1 MGRPAA
7 SEVRKVALVGT
18 GVIGAGWAAN
28 FLARG
33 YDVVATDPGA
43 GAEEKLRAGVANAW
57 PALQRVGL
65 AAGADP
71 ERLSFAASIGAA
83 VAGADFVQESA
94 PENEALKTRLLAEID
109 AAADPGVVIASSS
122 SGLLPSRIQAACR
135 EPGRVVIGHPFNPV
149 YLLPLVEVLG
159 GEKTDPAAIDW
170 AMDFYAQ
177 LGKRPL
183 KVRKEVPGYISDRL
197 QEAIWREALH
207 MVADG
212 TANTAEIDA
221 AIVHGPGL
229 RLAFMGPCLTFHL
242 AGGETGMAHMLEQFG
257 PALKLPWTRLEAP
270 ELTEELAGRM
280 IEGTRA
286 QAGNRS
292 VRDLERV
299 RDQALI
305 GFMRVIEQMDA
316 GRYTEQAPRR
326 FEADE
331 TIEAPLALLEI
342 PVRPEWID
350 YNGHMS
356 ESCYLTAF
364 GDASDALFRYVGID
378 EAYRAAGRSFYTVE
392 THLNNYREA
401 TDRDRLRLT
410 TQLLGLDEKRMH
422 LFHAMHD
429 AGNGEL
435 IATTEQMLL
444 HVDAA
449 AQRSAPIAPEVAGRL
464 QAILEA
470 HAALPRPEQVGR
482 VMRLGARKA

>member
-1 MGRPAA
+1 MARQAA
-7 SEVRKVALVGT
+7 DGVKRVALVGA

-33 YDVVATDPGA
+33 YDVVVTDPGA
-43 GAEEKLRAGVANAW
+43 GAEAKLRESVANAW

-65 AAGADP
+65 ASGADQA
-71 ERLSFAASIGAA
+71 RLSFTANLEEA
-83 VAGADFVQESA
+83 VSQADFIQESA
-94 PENEALKTRLLAEID
+94 PENEELKTRLLAQVD
-109 AAADPGVVIASSS
+109 AAAAPDVIIASSS
-122 SGLLPSRIQAACR
+122 SGLLPSRIQAACKQ
-135 EPGRVVIGHPFNPV
+135 PGRVLIGHPFNPV

-159 GEKTDPAAIDW
+159 GEQTDAESVDW
-170 AMDFYAQ
+170 AMEFYAQ
-177 LGKRPL
+177 LGKKPL

-221 AIVHGPGL
+221 AICDGPGL
-229 RLAFMGPCLTFHL
+229 RWALMGPCLTFHL
-242 AGGETGMAHMLEQFG
+242 AGGETGMAHMLAQFG

-270 ELTEELAGRM
+270 ELTEELSNRM
-280 IEGTRA
+280 IEGTQA

-292 VRDLERV
+292 IRELERM

-305 GFMRVIEQMDA
+305 GFMRVVGQLGTE
-316 GRYTEQAPRR
+316 RYSEQAQRR

-331 TIEAPLALLEI
+331 AVEAPLALLEI

-378 EAYRAAGRSFYTVE
+378 EAYRAGGLSFYTVE
-392 THLNNYREA
+392 THLNNLREA
-401 TDRDRLRLT
+401 SDGDRLRMT
-410 TQLLGLDEKRMH
+410 TQILGLDEKRLH
-422 LFHAMHD
+422 LFHAMYD
-429 AGNGEL
+429 AGAEEL
-435 IATTEQMLL
+435 IATAEQMLL
-444 HVDAA
+444 HVDSA
-449 AQRSAPIAPEVAGRL
+449 AQRAAPIAPEV
-464 QAILEA
+464 QAKLKAIAAAHGSLEQ
-470 HAALPRPEQVGR
+470 PSQVGR
-482 VMRLGARKA
+482 VIGIKR